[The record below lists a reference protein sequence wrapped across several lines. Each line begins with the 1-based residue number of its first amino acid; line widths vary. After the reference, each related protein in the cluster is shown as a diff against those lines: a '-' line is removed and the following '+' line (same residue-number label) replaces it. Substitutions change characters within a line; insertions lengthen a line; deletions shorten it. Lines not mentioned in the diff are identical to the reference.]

1 MLEISHI
8 QKKYGKKII
17 LEDITLRAECGE
29 CIAIVG
35 RNGCGKTTLMQI
47 LAGARKPDGGELR
60 FFGKDP
66 LAKQKFFRK
75 YVGYVPQ
82 EPPLLEELSVKD
94 NLKLWGVFRSEYYPM
109 IEETFELKDM
119 MSTKVQKLS
128 GGMKRRLGIACA
140 VAFLPPI
147 LLLDEPTTALDFYYK
162 DSIWQWLQQYRKM
175 NGIILLTSHEE
186 KEILSCDRCVVMD
199 HGTLSELTEG
209 NFTIEEIKKIINE

>member
-1 MLEISHI
+1 MLEITHI
-8 QKKYGKKII
+8 QKKYGKRII
-17 LEDITLRAECGE
+17 LKDISLKAECGE

-47 LAGARKPDGGELR
+47 LAGARKPDGGDIR
-60 FFGKDP
+60 YFGKDP
-66 LAKQKFFRK
+66 LAKQKLFRK

-82 EPPLLEELSVKD
+82 DPPLLEELSVKD
-94 NLKLWGVFRSEYYPM
+94 NLKLWGVFKSEYYPE
-109 IEETFELKDM
+109 IEETFGLKEILN
-119 MSTKVQKLS
+119 TKVQKLS

-175 NGIILLTSHEE
+175 EGIILLTSHEE
-186 KEILSCDRCVVMD
+186 KEILSCDRCMVMD
-199 HGTLSELTEG
+199 HGELSELAG
-209 NFTIEEIKKIINE
+209 GDFTIEKIKKLINE